1 MRKTF
6 FPCAGFYAILRKTSG
21 DAVFR
26 APGTHGKG
34 DFDMAN
40 TERIQKDLETLRDMT
55 APCEEGTTR
64 YSYTP
69 AFREAAD
76 YVIAQMQAAGLETR
90 EDNAGNIWGLRRG
103 KNPNA
108 PKIIS
113 GSHLD
118 TVYCGGYFDGQAGII
133 CALEAARMMQENG
146 DELESDYEVLATVLE
161 EGARFKNLGGS
172 KMAMGVFGE
181 KELDTMTDD
190 DGITLREAM
199 ISYGLPGRL
208 DGVCRK
214 EEKVKAFLEVHME
227 QGSKLERKNL
237 DLGIVDTIFGC
248 RWFDLT
254 VNGVTAHPS
263 TPMDDRKDT
272 SLAAAKLI
280 SRLSDK
286 VAKDYAGK
294 ATMTVGR
301 ISLYPDQ
308 INAIP
313 SRAHFTID
321 YRSGHAEYFEELDR
335 LMAEEIKKVEEEY
348 GVSFTCELYTYTP
361 PTPNSPDIIQA
372 FEESVNELGYTSMHL
387 DSGAGHDAMV
397 FGIYWPI
404 AMLFLPSHLGL
415 THCKDE
421 WTEYGNVAKGA
432 DVLYRA
438 IKKMDAR

>member
-1 MRKTF
+1 
-6 FPCAGFYAILRKTSG
+6 
-21 DAVFR
+21 
-26 APGTHGKG
+26 
-34 DFDMAN
+34 MAN
-40 TERIQKDLETLRDMT
+40 AARIQENLEALRDMT

-69 AFREAAD
+69 SFREAAD

-118 TVYCGGYFDGQAGII
+118 TVNCGGYFDGQAGII
-133 CALEAARMMQENG
+133 CALEAARMMNENG
-146 DELESDYEVLATVLE
+146 VELESDYEVLATVME

-172 KMAMGVFGE
+172 KLAMGVFTDAD
-181 KELDTMTDD
+181 LDTNIDD
-190 DGITLREAM
+190 DGVTLRQAM
-199 ISYGLPGRL
+199 VAYGLPGKL

-214 EEKVKAFLEVHME
+214 DEKVKAFLEVHME
-227 QGSKLERKNL
+227 QGSKLERNNL

-248 RWFDLT
+248 RWFNVT
-254 VNGVTAHPS
+254 VHGVTAHPS

-272 SLAAAKLI
+272 SLAAAKFI
-280 SRLSDK
+280 SRMSDL
-286 VAKDYAGK
+286 VAKEYAGK

-301 ISLYPDQ
+301 IGTYPDQ

-313 SRAHFTID
+313 SRTHFSID
-321 YRSGHAEYFEELDR
+321 YRSGHEEYFMELDKI
-335 LMAEEIKKVEEEY
+335 MADEMKKAEEEY
-348 GVSFTCELYTYTP
+348 GVTFTYELYTYTP
-361 PTPNSPDIIQA
+361 PTPNDPAII
-372 FEESVNELGYTSMHL
+372 ESLESSVKELGYRSMHL

-421 WTEYGNVAKGA
+421 WTEYENVAKGA
-432 DVLYRA
+432 DVLYEA
-438 IKKMDAR
+438 IRKMDAR